1 MHIYVIFAYLLP
13 NARENDNKGSEQS
26 KEDDVK
32 RDGGNIAGDGSP
44 ITVAIQCRPAIGSE
58 RIEPA
63 SHCRL
68 TFRSRRYV
76 QWPSS
81 SPLPVHKIK
90 VFFLENIACNHNQF
104 SVYCH
109 FI

>member
-1 MHIYVIFAYLLP
+1 MNAHNVIFAYLLS
-13 NARENDNKGSEQS
+13 NAREDDNKGCKQS

-76 QWPSS
+76 Q
-81 SPLPVHKIK
+81 
-90 VFFLENIACNHNQF
+90 
-104 SVYCH
+104 
-109 FI
+109 